1 MFEFFP
7 QVWKQKHSSVFLSF
21 DMAAT
26 AMAAATA
33 ARAVAA
39 AAATALAPPGEI
51 AEDPISF

>member
-39 AAATALAPPGEI
+39 SAATALAPPGEI